1 MRLQGFLD
9 LGTVKGTAFERAW
22 EWCQQ
27 KADEGTQR
35 DPTLVEPPLNWPAG
49 GAGSSA
55 DGKILTKVQK
65 TIGGLIAKVE
75 AAQLDRDIR
84 ALDPSNPVQMAW
96 MNSDLHS
103 NRALCRRHP
112 N

>member
-1 MRLQGFLD
+1 MD
-9 LGTVKGTAFERAW
+9 TEKGAAFERAW

-35 DPTLVEPPLNWPAG
+35 DLTLIETPLNWPAG

-84 ALDPSNPVQMAW
+84 AL
-96 MNSDLHS
+96 
-103 NRALCRRHP
+103 
-112 N
+112 